1 MAKKFQVEMDAGAI
15 MNSIRPDTPFAP
27 MPEPPALPTVEV
39 RQEEQPDNL
48 PSVHKSKEAS
58 RSKISETEEEYL
70 QLFIRDT
77 DMSARMGKLVYVR
90 QDYHDRIQRI
100 IQVIGKNKLSLF
112 GYIDHVLAQHF
123 AQYED
128 EIKKLYK
135 KHYEEVY

>member
-27 MPEPPALPTVEV
+27 MPTPPAPIPEGTQ
-39 RQEEQPDNL
+39 QEEKAAEL
-48 PSVHKSKEAS
+48 PPAPKSKEMP